1 MTKYAIE
8 CRNLTKTF
16 GAFTAVD
23 NLNLRVRKG
32 EIFGFIGPNGA
43 GKTTAI
49 RMICGVLSPSTG
61 TAIIDGIDVVKNPEE
76 VKQRIGYMAQ
86 NFILYGD
93 LTTHENLDFYGT
105 IYGLSQSQR
114 KQRIKQLLELVKLQD
129 FENYLANELS
139 GGMRNRL
146 SLANALLHEPK
157 ILILDE
163 PTAGIDPPLR
173 RTFWQFFRELNAKGT
188 TILVTT
194 HYLDE
199 AKHCDRLGLISNGN
213 LIAEGSPTEI
223 VRKVY
228 NGDLVQVTVRE
239 SEQGLRNILV
249 DIDEIKEIL
258 FFRDIEPRGC
268 QTHFVVEN
276 ADSDLPKIQKLLYGK
291 KIDVLTAGKVSI
303 SMEDAFIK
311 LMAEGS

>member
-1 MTKYAIE
+1 VTEFAIE

-16 GAFTAVD
+16 GNLTAVD
-23 NLNLRVRKG
+23 SLNLRIRKG

-49 RMICGVLSPSTG
+49 RMICGVLSPSAG
-61 TAIIDGIDVVKNPEE
+61 TALVDEIDVVKNPEE
-76 VKQRIGYMAQ
+76 VKQKIGYMAQ

-93 LTTHENLDFYGT
+93 LTAHENLDFYGT
-105 IYGLSQSQR
+105 IYGLTQSQR
-114 KQRIKQLLELVKLQD
+114 KQRIKELLELVKLQD

-146 SLANALLHEPK
+146 SLANALLHDPE

-199 AKHCDRLGLISNGN
+199 AEHCDRLGLISNGN
-213 LIAEGSPTEI
+213 LTAEGTPTEI

-239 SEQGLRNILV
+239 SEQDLRNILV
-249 DIDEIKEIL
+249 HADEIKEIL
-258 FFRDIEPRGC
+258 FFRDIEPHGC
-268 QTHFVVEN
+268 LTHFIVED
-276 ADSDLPKIQKLLYGK
+276 ADSDLPKIQKLLYNK

-311 LMAEGS
+311 LMEGL